1 MFPLDPQFRGRRVV
15 TVHNQRDFL
24 FVRHHRYIFEDTND
38 VHHNRKSDSTLEGQ
52 GAAKAEVRRTPAR
65 PKSGHRGI
73 KEMRCRWSGQ
83 GCIISSVG

>member
-52 GAAKAEVRRTPAR
+52 GAAKAEVRITPAQ
-65 PKSGHRGI
+65 PKRSAH
-73 KEMRCRWSGQ
+73 
-83 GCIISSVG
+83 SVRSKR